1 MNKFQLY
8 RLLRKNTNLS
18 YKRSPAFEQNK
29 WAKGLIY
36 FGAAMFGVY
45 LIMYG
50 CLIGLGADGE
60 AGKMIGAATIYLA
73 IDFLLRFIVQTTP
86 GMMVKPYILQPI
98 SRYTAI
104 ECFLVGEH
112 ISGYNFLWLCM
123 FVPYGIILLFAGESI
138 GIVLYEVIACL
149 VLMILN
155 SQIYLVFRTLINRTV
170 LWLIP
175 SLAFYALPFSPVLF
189 NLNHKA
195 EALDKAFDAYVAFG
209 MSWYFLPIVLAIIC
223 GLFFVNRYFQ
233 FKYVYEEISKKTE
246 KELKHVS
253 QFTFFERFGLV
264 GEYLKI
270 ELKSNIR
277 NKTMRTR
284 CIASMV
290 IVVVFSLIVAYT
302 PIYDNELMQNFWCL
316 YCFAIYGATA
326 LIKIMGQEGNY
337 IELLMMHRENII
349 ALLQAKFYFYSSI
362 LIIPFVIMLPAVF
375 AGKYTILMLFAYMLL
390 TAGFLHFVIFQLA
403 VYNKQTIPLQLK
415 VTAKGNFENGI
426 QLVIEL
432 FAFFGPVLITG
443 LGYLLIGLTYTY
455 IILCIIGLAFIA
467 THHLWIRNIY
477 NRMMKRRYENIE
489 GFINTRDF

>member
-29 WAKGLIY
+29 WAKLLIY
-36 FGAAMFGVY
+36 LGAGMFALY

-50 CLIGLGADGE
+50 CIVGMAAKGE
-60 AGKMIGAATIYLA
+60 AGMMLAFAPFYMA

-104 ECFLVGEH
+104 ECFLIGEH
-112 ISGYNFLWLCM
+112 VSGYNLLWLCM
-123 FVPYGIILLFAGESI
+123 FVPYSIIQLFAGESFAL
-138 GIVLYEVIACL
+138 VLLEL
-149 VLMILN
+149 VTCELLMILN
-155 SQIYLVFRTLINRTV
+155 SQIYLFFRTLINRSV

-175 SLAFYALPFSPVLF
+175 GLVFYALPFTPLMLSP
-189 NLNHKA
+189 KA
-195 EALDKAFDAYVAFG
+195 DTFDKMVDMIIAQG
-209 MSWYFLPIVLAIIC
+209 LSWYALPIVLLVIC
-223 GLFFVNRYFQ
+223 GLFFVNRHMQ
-233 FKYVYEEISKKTE
+233 FIFVYEEISKKTE
-246 KELKHVS
+246 RALKHVS
-253 QFTFFERFGLV
+253 EFAFFNRFGLI

-284 CIASMV
+284 CIYSLCAV
-290 IVVVFSLIVAYT
+290 IAFSLLVAYT
-302 PIYDNELMQNFWCL
+302 TIYDSELMQNFWCL
-316 YCFAIYGATA
+316 YCFALYGVTA

-349 ALLQAKFYFYSSI
+349 ALLRAKFIFYSAV

-375 AGKYTILMLFAYMLL
+375 TGKYTILMLFAYMLL

-403 VYNKQTIPLQLK
+403 VYNKQTLPLQLK
-415 VTAKGNFENGI
+415 VTAKGNFENGM

-432 FAFFGPVLITG
+432 FALFGSVLITG
-443 LGYLLIGLTYTY
+443 LGYLLVGLTYTY
-455 IILCIIGLAFIA
+455 IFMCIVGLVFIIA
-467 THHLWIRNIY
+467 HPIWIRNIY
-477 NRMMKRRYENIE
+477 IRMMKRRYENLE
-489 GFINTRDF
+489 GFMNTRDF

>member
-29 WAKGLIY
+29 WAKLLIY
-36 FGAAMFGVY
+36 LGAGMFALY

-50 CLIGLGADGE
+50 CIVGMAAKGE
-60 AGKMIGAATIYLA
+60 AGMMLAFAPFYMA

-104 ECFLVGEH
+104 ECFLIGEH
-112 ISGYNFLWLCM
+112 VSGYNLLWLCM
-123 FVPYGIILLFAGESI
+123 FVPYSIIQLFAGESFAL
-138 GIVLYEVIACL
+138 VLLEL
-149 VLMILN
+149 VTCELLMILN
-155 SQIYLVFRTLINRTV
+155 SQIYLFFRTLINRSV

-175 SLAFYALPFSPVLF
+175 GLVFYALPFTPLMLSP
-189 NLNHKA
+189 KA
-195 EALDKAFDAYVAFG
+195 DTFDKMVDMIIAQG
-209 MSWYFLPIVLAIIC
+209 LSWYALPTVLLVIC
-223 GLFFVNRYFQ
+223 GLFFVNRHMQ
-233 FKYVYEEISKKTE
+233 FIFVYEEISKKTE
-246 KELKHVS
+246 RALKHVS
-253 QFTFFERFGLV
+253 EFAFFNRFGLI

-284 CIASMV
+284 CIYSLCAV
-290 IVVVFSLIVAYT
+290 IAFSLLVAYT
-302 PIYDNELMQNFWCL
+302 TLYDSELMQNFWCL
-316 YCFAIYGATA
+316 YCFALYGVTA

-349 ALLQAKFYFYSSI
+349 ALLRAKFIFYSAV

-375 AGKYTILMLFAYMLL
+375 TGKYTILMLFAYMLL

-403 VYNKQTIPLQLK
+403 VYNKQTLPLQLK
-415 VTAKGNFENGI
+415 VTAKGNFENGM

-432 FAFFGPVLITG
+432 FALFGPVLITG
-443 LGYLLIGLTYTY
+443 LGYLLVGLTYTY
-455 IILCIIGLAFIA
+455 IFMCIVGLAFIIA
-467 THHLWIRNIY
+467 HPIWIRNIY
-477 NRMMKRRYENIE
+477 TRMMKRRYENLE
-489 GFINTRDF
+489 GFMNTRDF

>member
-29 WAKGLIY
+29 WAKLLIY
-36 FGAAMFGVY
+36 LGAGMFALY

-50 CLIGLGADGE
+50 CIVGMAAKGE
-60 AGKMIGAATIYLA
+60 AGMMLAFAPFYMA

-104 ECFLVGEH
+104 ECFLIGEH
-112 ISGYNFLWLCM
+112 VSGYNLLWLCM
-123 FVPYGIILLFAGESI
+123 FVPYSIIQLFAGESF
-138 GIVLYEVIACL
+138 AL
-149 VLMILN
+149 VMLELVTCELLMILN
-155 SQIYLVFRTLINRTV
+155 SQIYLFFRTLINRSV

-175 SLAFYALPFSPVLF
+175 GLVFYALPFTPLMLSP
-189 NLNHKA
+189 KA
-195 EALDKAFDAYVAFG
+195 DTFDKMVDMIIAQG
-209 MSWYFLPIVLAIIC
+209 LSWYALPIVLLVIC
-223 GLFFVNRYFQ
+223 GLFFVNRHMQ
-233 FKYVYEEISKKTE
+233 FIFVYEEISKKTE
-246 KELKHVS
+246 RALKHVS
-253 QFTFFERFGLV
+253 EFAFFNRFGLV

-284 CIASMV
+284 CIYSLCAV
-290 IVVVFSLIVAYT
+290 IAFSLLVAYT
-302 PIYDNELMQNFWCL
+302 TLYDSELMQNFWCL
-316 YCFAIYGATA
+316 YCFALYGVTA

-349 ALLQAKFYFYSSI
+349 ALLRAKFIFYSAV

-375 AGKYTILMLFAYMLL
+375 TGKYTILMLFAYMLL

-403 VYNKQTIPLQLK
+403 VYNKQTLPLQLK
-415 VTAKGNFENGI
+415 VTAKGNFENGM

-432 FAFFGPVLITG
+432 FALFGPVLITG
-443 LGYLLIGLTYTY
+443 LGYLLVGLTYTY
-455 IILCIIGLAFIA
+455 IFMCIVGLAFIIA
-467 THHLWIRNIY
+467 HPIWIRNIY
-477 NRMMKRRYENIE
+477 TRMMKRRYENLE
-489 GFINTRDF
+489 GFMNTRDF